1 MTFIEIALLGI
12 GLSMDA
18 MAVAIG
24 IGLCRNKLNGTEG
37 LRIGLFFGGFQMLMP
52 LLGYTL
58 GQALASLLQPIDH
71 WVVFILLALI
81 GGQMIQEGWSE
92 RGKPA
97 CSIETKG
104 EDLLSLKR
112 LTLLAVATSI
122 DALAAGLSLAL
133 VEGVSVMAAVLL
145 IGAIT
150 FVLSYLGAR
159 LASQIGQRFKVSAQI
174 AGGLVLIGIGI
185 KTLVEHIIQRI

>member
-24 IGLCRNKLNGTEG
+24 IGLCRNKLNRAEG

-133 VEGVSVMAAVLL
+133 VEGVSVIAAVLL

-150 FVLSYLGAR
+150 SVLSYLGAR